1 MDVKDQH
8 HQVVD
13 NRNMN
18 RFEVNIGNE
27 VAFLE
32 YARQGSS
39 IGLIYLFVPESL
51 HYQGLEEALTKY
63 ALAYARV
70 SHLKVAPVSPYTA
83 EYVRER
89 RDYDDLLAPQ
99 PTWLRFLPMSAR
111 F

>member
-1 MDVKDQH
+1 MDKTQH
-8 HQVVD
+8 HEVVD
-13 NRNMN
+13 NRGMN
-18 RFEVNIGNE
+18 RFEVSIGGE

-32 YARQGSS
+32 YARRGSA

-70 SHLKVAPVSPYTA
+70 NYLRVAPVSPYTA
-83 EYVRER
+83 EYVRTRPEC
-89 RDYDDLLAPQ
+89 DDVLAPQ
-99 PTWLRFLPMSAR
+99 RTWLHFLPMSAR

>member
-1 MDVKDQH
+1 MDVKGQH
-8 HQVVD
+8 HEVKD
-13 NRNMN
+13 NPVES
-18 RFEVNIGNE
+18 RFEVSIGGE

-32 YARQGSS
+32 YARRGSA

-63 ALAYARV
+63 ALACARV
-70 SHLKVAPVSPYTA
+70 NHLQVAPVSPYTA

-89 RDYDDLLAPQ
+89 REYDDLLAPQ
-99 PTWLRFLPMSAR
+99 HTWLHFLPMSAR